1 MKNEEKNSSNDLM
14 VAIKKR
20 SAEREQQMDNFFARM
35 EAKYCTPK
43 RNKKNVKK
51 T

>member
-1 MKNEEKNSSNDLM
+1 ML
-14 VAIKKR
+14 AIKKR

-35 EAKYCTPK
+35 EAKYCTLK
-43 RNKKNVKK
+43 KTKKNSKK